1 MMKHTKHLLV
11 LCTALLLGVTNA
23 WAGKVTYEVS
33 DKNSVNTS
41 GVAPTGSSASYSQT
55 YNTANQ
61 ITSNNSATL
70 TLSGFAG
77 QKITGIVLSMKS
89 NSSKGAG
96 TFSAKAGSVTI
107 ASIASAI
114 TFNKW
119 YNNTSYGTSYR
130 DVIVT
135 LTNSDYA
142 IQTGESVVIQIAA
155 TANSL
160 YIQSYT
166 ITYESA
172 GSASTTY
179 NIVPQATTGGT
190 INVDP
195 TTAAEGTE
203 IKISATPDADC
214 KFSGWTISPSVSFTG
229 GTSATDD
236 FATFTMPGSD
246 VTVQA
251 TFELDITCTAITPTI
266 TYGSYSVVAGSTIA
280 APTIGGNTGGGAV
293 TYTSSNP
300 AVATVDANG
309 VVTGVA
315 AGTCTITATVA
326 ASGDYCSGTATS
338 STITVEAKKYTV
350 TWMNSGTQHK
360 TESVE
365 EGKVITALPAA
376 PAAPASCS
384 DKVFVGWSA
393 TNIGITPQGKPTDLF
408 TEAPATPVT
417 ADRTYYAVFAT
428 ETTTGG
434 GSGGALDITISNF
447 TEITSSYTTKFTHTY
462 TDATVE
468 AYGVYKNNA
477 GIQMN
482 SGKGTYIK
490 NTTALPGP
498 ITNITCTW
506 SATGKNSPTLYVAKG
521 GVASTSSTELGKQ
534 SNTSKTQS
542 VDVSASEGYDYF
554 YFDGTTVTGAC
565 YLTSLKIT
573 YAGGSTTTYSDYVT
587 MCDECDAPAT
597 PLSVTAGETAL
608 NLDESGNASTTLAT
622 AGGNG
627 GTVTYTVA
635 PTAGASISGSTITF
649 TATGTYTI
657 TAAQDKNGTVC
668 AQNTT
673 VQIEVL
679 ATPVV
684 TLVAADPLEIKAKC
698 GATATAEVQVDAYNC
713 GTKAVTIASDNG
725 KITVTPTSLT
735 PDADG
740 KVSGTVTLGYA
751 ASTGA
756 AAESYSATIS
766 ATCGTT
772 AGQNTI
778 SVTAT
783 KDGCTPVTIFFYDR
797 GAQYQSFTGKY
808 AGDEITAAEVPDPTG
823 VCTEP
828 VAYVFD
834 GWAEATVADGSTTY
848 TKVNFPCPVTG
859 DQTYYAVYKYAEGG
873 GTGGS
878 DNYDWET
885 AETGNW
891 TVDSQI
897 ERTSGE
903 GVDGGYAGKIS
914 TANTYVTYNNK
925 VAVTSFSFDFK
936 RTSKNANY
944 NVYIET
950 SEDKTTWTAAAT
962 YEMSSFNNGSY
973 GTTTTHTFDGKTE
986 LYVRF
991 HCYQTTAVRYV
1002 DNVSIS
1008 YGGGGSTYYTSSPA
1022 CGPYV
1027 KITGSKDLY
1036 ITSGNVGGRSTVQA
1050 HDTIYYTAGS
1060 LKPNAVGNAPKVKVP
1075 AADITIGGTPTTVVS
1090 VEFNKDS
1097 VCTKNADGTYSIT
1110 GFMVVRY
1117 KPTAFD
1123 TREDIN
1129 VQLRAEY
1136 NTGSDAVLDAF
1147 TVHARSLPQ
1156 KFVIAAK
1163 QGNKWYAMPA
1173 DMADGSNAYD
1183 GNGQLVVDNIDNPT
1197 KAAVTPCNTIYTFDG
1212 QKQGSDL
1219 RYVRFVGLDGK
1230 YLWASSSDTG
1240 IKNDAKDPEGSSKPY
1255 NWLLTSTDNVSYTFG
1270 NENTVRTL
1278 RLYTDTKF
1286 GMYASGVADLRI
1298 LPIVDADTCAYN
1310 AAPTALAL
1318 AARTSTTLTFEWNA
1332 VAGADRYQYS
1342 TDGGGTWNNCTI
1354 DNLDEPEFTLTKLSA
1369 KTEYTVA
1376 IRAAH
1381 GTATRIC
1388 SDAAQITA
1396 TTATCDNVP
1405 TISGTIAEASNCGT
1419 LTLTATGIMART
1431 EDVINCPI
1439 TKFGFQYTQDAT
1451 WKTYEQTE
1459 HDGAPAA
1466 EINDE
1471 ITVERGGTYYVRIYA
1486 TNEVG
1491 TGHSASVTISVSGLA
1506 NLKIVTAGDATT
1518 APMIGNKA
1526 SLRVGWVSESTA
1538 PVTWSVMD
1546 GTGTLHPDIAA
1557 AIDAT
1562 GQFTATTYGIYRIS
1576 VTQAATADYCEA
1588 TAVVDIEVRRPQHY
1602 GYVTNC
1608 AVLNNNNL
1616 EVISV
1621 SQDDITFG
1629 IDDADVVQIE
1639 IVKENTGSSETGSG
1653 SQAEGLFFSKYYEAT
1668 GNVKLVA
1675 VFNGTGKDIDVT
1687 NYTIKYGK
1695 TSWESSYIKLGNF
1708 TNTSNVIAAG
1718 EEVILYTTGNQKN
1731 DNDIMACVNDTFPDG
1746 PWKEVTAKN
1755 SGGSG
1760 ALSFAGDKTIALFEG
1775 TTLVDVIGVVKE
1787 DGTPATT
1794 GIKNKNDMPDP
1805 NGVIWCDAS
1814 GWYCASGQSIKDGSV
1829 IATSTNRCLLVRKN
1843 TVVSGANAVSLNK
1856 SDFATLCD
1864 EWLGE
1869 HVPDTA
1875 DDNGVKASCENF
1887 AYIGAFNY
1895 GKYFQ
1900 RYDPVTGRVDKESVD
1915 LKQNTDGTWTL
1926 STSAFEG
1933 TAWEN
1938 KNFHDL
1944 ACTTV
1949 RINGYQKKADGK
1961 DSLSTALNY
1970 KIPIIVDKNTDTK
1983 DNDLFGFAG
1992 EGRLVCPE
2000 CDVVVRDAKKLDVID
2015 GGYNNIRNMWVYSG
2029 ASLNIQNNKNYTLGR
2044 LVIESENN
2052 DVGYALIKGTLKAQD
2067 GIEHTKRIDANA
2079 WYDFSLPYGCNVS
2092 EIVRTNGKTLGTY
2105 GTDWVIK
2112 YYDGQKRAETGT
2124 PNGAAP
2130 TNWVTVPANGT
2141 LEAGKGYIVGL
2152 GGIHNANSNYK
2163 VRFVLPNRSTQPYIE
2178 SVTDNV
2184 TRQVKGYTG
2193 TKAQQLPCHKGWNY
2207 IGNPYVSRFDGTEQ
2221 RPAWDEGVLLLDG
2234 YYTDQ
2239 LTGQTYDVV
2248 AYPDIYVAV
2257 DMGSG
2262 GATNWVQTKASE
2274 ALLHPFRAFLVQAV
2288 SDGMVDFNKDAR
2300 NLPQLAP
2307 AMRSTDEPEV
2317 ASTVRL
2323 NVSSTDYGT
2332 GRTTVMLHSDYTD
2345 NYDLGYDMICMFN
2358 TAAAPQP
2365 FTLNATGDY
2374 LLYNAANRQQAE
2386 TDEIP
2391 VGIRTSAKGDYT
2403 IGIDRSA
2410 VADRYAAIYLI
2421 DRAENGLKF
2430 DLLQGD
2436 YTTALARG
2444 TNTTRFALRFER
2456 RASLPTEV
2464 GGETEQSSPIVYRD
2478 KNDIVVENLPLDA
2491 TVRVVDAIG
2500 RTLYV
2505 QPADGR
2511 ALRFVAPVRGAY
2523 IIQVMTQENNFSIKT
2538 IL

>member
-1 MMKHTKHLLV
+1 M
-11 LCTALLLGVTNA
+11 
-23 WAGKVTYEVS
+23 
-33 DKNSVNTS
+33 
-41 GVAPTGSSASYSQT
+41 
-55 YNTANQ
+55 
-61 ITSNNSATL
+61 
-70 TLSGFAG
+70 
-77 QKITGIVLSMKS
+77 
-89 NSSKGAG
+89 
-96 TFSAKAGSVTI
+96 
-107 ASIASAI
+107 
-114 TFNKW
+114 
-119 YNNTSYGTSYR
+119 
-130 DVIVT
+130 
-135 LTNSDYA
+135 
-142 IQTGESVVIQIAA
+142 
-155 TANSL
+155 
-160 YIQSYT
+160 
-166 ITYESA
+166 
-172 GSASTTY
+172 
-179 NIVPQATTGGT
+179 
-190 INVDP
+190 
-195 TTAAEGTE
+195 
-203 IKISATPDADC
+203 
-214 KFSGWTISPSVSFTG
+214 
-229 GTSATDD
+229 ATDD
-236 FATFTMPGSD
+236 IATFTMPASD

-251 TFELDITCTAITPTI
+251 TFEPNIVCTAINPTI
-266 TYGSYSVVAGSTIA
+266 AYGSYFVVAGSTIA
-280 APTIGGNTGGGAV
+280 APTIGGNPGGGTV
-293 TYTSSNP
+293 TYTSSNS
-300 AVATVDANG
+300 AVATVDAATG

-326 ASGDYCSGTATS
+326 ANGGYCSGTATS
-338 STITVEAKKYTV
+338 STITVEAKKYTITWSKPDGTNTTTV
-350 TWMNSGTQHK
+350 TQGEKIGTLPA
-360 TESVE
+360 T
-365 EGKVITALPAA
+365 PAA
-376 PAAPASCS
+376 PQGCT
-384 DKVFVGWSA
+384 DNKVFVGWST
-393 TNIGITPQGKPTDLF
+393 TNIGTGGQDNAPDFITAETVPTGD
-408 TEAPATPVT
+408 V
-417 ADRTYYAVFAT
+417 TYYAIFAT

-434 GSGGALDITISNF
+434 GSSGAAVGTILWAENFDHFETKTPSAAGTGSGTTIYGGATI
-447 TEITSSYTTKFTHTY
+447 TY
-462 TDATVE
+462 TQSSTNTKGYNDNLAKGTAPELLLAKSNGTWTIDGIKTGSATEMSLTLVSNKTSGITLSSE
-468 AYGVYKNNA
+468 TSGITVSGDFGAWTIKNN
-477 GIQMN
+477 
-482 SGKGTYIK
+482 GTSETFNLTFK
-490 NTTALPGP
+490 NTTSSNIRIDNIELS
-498 ITNITCTW
+498 ITT
-506 SATGKNSPTLYVAKG
+506 AAG
-521 GVASTSSTELGKQ
+521 
-534 SNTSKTQS
+534 
-542 VDVSASEGYDYF
+542 
-554 YFDGTTVTGAC
+554 
-565 YLTSLKIT
+565 
-573 YAGGSTTTYSDYVT
+573 GGSTTTYTGYVT
-587 MCDECDAPAT
+587 GCEACTAPTT
-597 PLSVTAGETAL
+597 PLSITAAETVL
-608 NLDESGNASTTLAT
+608 NLGADGTASTTFST
-622 AGGNG
+622 AGGNTG
-627 GTVTYTVA
+627 PITYTVT
-635 PTAGASISGSTITF
+635 PSTGSVSGNTVTF
-649 TATGTYTI
+649 TAAGVYTLKA
-657 TAAQDKNGTVC
+657 TQDKTDGYCV
-668 AQNTT
+668 QNVT
-673 VQIEVL
+673 VQIEVK

-698 GATATAEVQVDAYNC
+698 GATATAEVQVTAYNC
-713 GTKAVTIASDNG
+713 GTTAVTIASSNG
-725 KITVTPTSLT
+725 NITVTPTSFT

-740 KVSGTVTLGYA
+740 KVNGTVTVSYT
-751 ASTGA
+751 ASTGGTQ
-756 AAESYSATIS
+756 ESHTATLSAK
-766 ATCGTT
+766 CGTV
-772 AGQNTI
+772 AGQNTLT
-778 SVTAT
+778 VNAV
-783 KDGCTPVTIFFYDR
+783 KDGCTPATILFYDR
-797 GAQYQSFTGKY
+797 GAQYKSFTNKY
-808 AGDEITAAEVPDPTG
+808 AGDKITAAEVPDPTG

-834 GWAEATVADGSTTY
+834 GWATATVADGSTTY
-848 TKVNFPCPVTG
+848 TKVNFPCSITG

-885 AETGNW
+885 TETGNW
-891 TVDSQI
+891 TVDDKI
-897 ERTSGE
+897 TRTAGQ
-903 GVDGGYAGKIS
+903 GVGGGYAGKIN

-936 RTSKNANY
+936 RTSSNNNY

-950 SEDKTTWTAAAT
+950 SEDKTTWTIAAT
-962 YEMSSFNNGSY
+962 YAMSSFTNGSY
-973 GTTTTHTFDGKTE
+973 GTTTTHTFDGSKE

-991 HCYQTTAVRYV
+991 HCYNTIATRYV

-1027 KITGSKDLY
+1027 KITGSKELY

-1060 LKPNAVGNAPKVKVP
+1060 LKPNAAGNAPKVKVP
-1075 AADITIGGTPTTVVS
+1075 TADITIGGTPTTVVS
-1090 VEFNKDS
+1090 VEFGEDS
-1097 VCTKNADGTYSIT
+1097 VCTKNADGTYSIA
-1110 GFMVVRY
+1110 GSIVVRY

-1147 TVHARSLPQ
+1147 TVHARSLPK

-1163 QGNKWYAMPA
+1163 QGTKWYALPA
-1173 DMADGSNAYD
+1173 DMSPAGTYA
-1183 GNGQLVVDNIDNPT
+1183 GNGQLTVDNIDNPT
-1197 KAAVTPCNTIYTFDG
+1197 KATVTPCNTIYTFDG
-1212 QKQGSDL
+1212 QKAGSDL
-1219 RYVRFVGLDGK
+1219 RYVRFVGIDGK
-1230 YLWASSSDTG
+1230 YLWASSSDNTG
-1240 IKNDAKDPEGSSKPY
+1240 IKNDAKDPAGSNAPY

-1270 NENTVRTL
+1270 NENTARTL
-1278 RLYTDTKF
+1278 SLSSTKF
-1286 GMYASGVADLRI
+1286 GMYAGGVADLRI
-1298 LPIVDADTCAYN
+1298 LPIVEADTCAYN
-1310 AAPTALAL
+1310 AAPTGLAL

-1342 TDGGGTWNNCTI
+1342 TDGGATWNNCTI
-1354 DNLDEPEFTLTKLSA
+1354 DNLDEPEFTLAGLSA

-1381 GTATRIC
+1381 GTATHIC

-1396 TTATCDNVP
+1396 TTAACDNVP
-1405 TISGTIAEASNCGT
+1405 SISGTIVEASNCGT
-1419 LTLTATGIMART
+1419 LTLTATGIMAST
-1431 EDVINCPI
+1431 EDVDNCPI

-1491 TGHSASVTISVSGLA
+1491 TGHSASATISVSGLA

-1538 PVTWSVMD
+1538 PVTWSVID
-1546 GTGTLHPDIAA
+1546 GTGTPHPDIAA

-1562 GQFTATTYGIYRIS
+1562 GQFTATAYGIYRIS

-1588 TAVVDIEVRRPQHY
+1588 TAVVDIEVRRPHHY

-1639 IVKENTGSSETGSG
+1639 IVKENTGGSETGG
-1653 SQAEGLFFSKYYEAT
+1653 QAKGLFFSKYFEANGNAKILAIYNGTAEKISLANVAIYKGGADVKLALSPYGHKETGWIYPGEEIILYNRGTPAVNACMEQEAT
-1668 GNVKLVA
+1668 YPDWYNA
-1675 VFNGTGKDIDVT
+1675 N
-1687 NYTIKYGK
+1687 
-1695 TSWESSYIKLGNF
+1695 SH
-1708 TNTSNVIAAG
+1708 AA
-1718 EEVILYTTGNQKN
+1718 LQ
-1731 DNDIMACVNDTFPDG
+1731 F
-1746 PWKEVTAKN
+1746 
-1755 SGGSG
+1755 GGQN
-1760 ALSFAGDKTIALFEG
+1760 TIALVDNG
-1775 TTLVDVIGVVKE
+1775 TIIDIIGAFSSSAV
-1787 DGTPATT
+1787 TNISSAQF
-1794 GIKNKNDMPDP
+1794 
-1805 NGVIWCDAS
+1805 AS
-1814 GWYCASGQSIKDGSV
+1814 GTVKPSWGDDPGFTCAGGDNIKTKDVTETDYGL
-1829 IATSTNRCLLVRKN
+1829 STNRCLLIRLN
-1843 TVVSGANAVSLNK
+1843 TVKDGLDAVARNVNGLFN
-1856 SDFATLCD
+1856 TLCE
-1864 EWLGE
+1864 EWGGF
-1869 HVPDTA
+1869 HID
-1875 DDNGVKASCENF
+1875 KANSVDKGQTESCEGM
-1887 AYIGAFNY
+1887 AYVGAFDY
-1895 GKYFQ
+1895 ADYFQ
-1900 RYDPVTGRVDKESVD
+1900 RYDPVTGRVEKESVD

-1933 TAWEN
+1933 TAWES

-1949 RINGYQKKADGK
+1949 RINGYQKKVDGK

-1983 DNDLFGFAG
+1983 DIDLFGFAG

-2323 NVSSTDYGT
+2323 NVSSNDYGT

>member
-1 MMKHTKHLLV
+1 M
-11 LCTALLLGVTNA
+11 ANA
-23 WAGKVTYEVS
+23 TGYTVTYTDE
-33 DKNSVNTS
+33 
-41 GVAPTGSSASYSQT
+41 
-55 YNTANQ
+55 
-61 ITSNNSATL
+61 
-70 TLSGFAG
+70 
-77 QKITGIVLSMKS
+77 
-89 NSSKGAG
+89 
-96 TFSAKAGSVTI
+96 AGSAQTVNVT
-107 ASIASAI
+107 
-114 TFNKW
+114 
-119 YNNTSYGTSYR
+119 GTSY
-130 DVIVT
+130 T
-135 LTNSDYA
+135 LTGLTAETDYLWTVKAIGDNSTYGDSE
-142 IQTGESVVIQIAA
+142 ESTARTFTTAA
-155 TANSL
+155 L
-160 YIQSYT
+160 PKYT
-166 ITYESA
+166 ITWSNNGGTYATTTITQGDAVGTLPSTP
-172 GSASTTY
+172 SSCSTTY
-179 NIVPQATTGGT
+179 AT
-190 INVDP
+190 
-195 TTAAEGTE
+195 
-203 IKISATPDADC
+203 
-214 KFSGWTISPSVSFTG
+214 
-229 GTSATDD
+229 
-236 FATFTMPGSD
+236 
-246 VTVQA
+246 
-251 TFELDITCTAITPTI
+251 
-266 TYGSYSVVAGSTIA
+266 
-280 APTIGGNTGGGAV
+280 
-293 TYTSSNP
+293 
-300 AVATVDANG
+300 
-309 VVTGVA
+309 
-315 AGTCTITATVA
+315 
-326 ASGDYCSGTATS
+326 
-338 STITVEAKKYTV
+338 
-350 TWMNSGTQHK
+350 
-360 TESVE
+360 
-365 EGKVITALPAA
+365 
-376 PAAPASCS
+376 
-384 DKVFVGWSA
+384 FVGWYTSA
-393 TNIGITPQGKPTDLF
+393 AGSESSPSTSLTG
-408 TEAPATPVT
+408 TPVT
-417 ADRTYYAVFAT
+417 AETVPTGDVTYYAVFSDAT
-428 ETTTGG
+428 GSGSLEIATSLNNGDVVYLATSATGSGVTGANTSNNKDATVSTTQSDWMAFTVVGSTSSFQLKNSAGNYVTGGDATFKLTASGTDLTFNSSGYFTFSITKKGDYTLFHRPGTTTYTRCYKIANIGTDGYNQMFIFKSGTAASGYISSCCSDAAVVTVTPAATSLNLSESGSATTTVACTQAGG
-434 GSGGALDITISNF
+434 GSGSW
-447 TEITSSYTTKFTHTY
+447 SYSVSPST
-462 TDATVE
+462 AT
-468 AYGVYKNNA
+468 
-477 GIQMN
+477 
-482 SGKGTYIK
+482 
-490 NTTALPGP
+490 
-498 ITNITCTW
+498 
-506 SATGKNSPTLYVAKG
+506 
-521 GVASTSSTELGKQ
+521 
-534 SNTSKTQS
+534 
-542 VDVSASEGYDYF
+542 
-554 YFDGTTVTGAC
+554 FDGTTFT
-565 YLTSLKIT
+565 
-573 YAGGSTTTYSDYVT
+573 
-587 MCDECDAPAT
+587 
-597 PLSVTAGETAL
+597 
-608 NLDESGNASTTLAT
+608 AT
-622 AGGNG
+622 AAG
-627 GTVTYTVA
+627 TYTV
-635 PTAGASISGSTITF
+635 TATYTETCGKSGSATITV
-649 TATGTYTI
+649 A
-657 TAAQDKNGTVC
+657 K
-668 AQNTT
+668 
-673 VQIEVL
+673 L
-679 ATPVV
+679 PVV

-698 GATATAEVQVDAYNC
+698 GATATAEVQVTAYNC
-713 GTKAVTIASDNG
+713 GTTAVTIASSNG
-725 KITVTPTSLT
+725 NITITPTSLS

-740 KVSGTVTLGYA
+740 KVNGTVTVSYT
-751 ASTGA
+751 ASTGGTQ
-756 AAESYSATIS
+756 ESHTATLSAK
-766 ATCGTT
+766 CGTV
-772 AGQNTI
+772 AGQNTLT
-778 SVTAT
+778 VNAV
-783 KDGCTPVTIFFYDR
+783 KDGCTPATILFYDR
-797 GAQYQSFTGKY
+797 GAQYKSFTNKY
-808 AGDEITAAEVPDPTG
+808 AGDKITAAEVPDPTG

-834 GWAEATVADGSTTY
+834 GWATATVADGSTTY
-848 TKVNFPCPVTG
+848 TKVNFPCSITG

-873 GTGGS
+873 GSTSTTPTPISASQVTSGNKYYITASANGTKYILKAGEFSAKGSGTYTDTFDEETVTEGMAWTFVKSNNEWSIQSNGNKLGTSNDNNGLSSSTSNAGTWTCEATTTGS
-878 DNYDWET
+878 TTVKLTYPSSSNRILSLYNEQDWR
-885 AETGNW
+885 AYTGNNGIQAIQLY
-891 TVDSQI
+891 SA
-897 ERTSGE
+897 TS
-903 GVDGGYAGKIS
+903 
-914 TANTYVTYNNK
+914 
-925 VAVTSFSFDFK
+925 TS
-936 RTSKNANY
+936 Y
-944 NVYIET
+944 
-950 SEDKTTWTAAAT
+950 
-962 YEMSSFNNGSY
+962 
-973 GTTTTHTFDGKTE
+973 
-986 LYVRF
+986 L
-991 HCYQTTAVRYV
+991 
-1002 DNVSIS
+1002 
-1008 YGGGGSTYYTSSPA
+1008 YTSSPA

-1027 KITGSKDLY
+1027 KITGSKELY

-1060 LKPNAVGNAPKVKVP
+1060 LKPNAAGNAPKVKVP
-1075 AADITIGGTPTTVVS
+1075 TADITIGGTPTTVVS
-1090 VEFNKDS
+1090 VEFGEDS
-1097 VCTKNADGTYSIT
+1097 VCTKNADGTYSIA
-1110 GFMVVRY
+1110 GSIVVRY
-1117 KPTAFD
+1117 KPTAVD

-1147 TVHARSLPQ
+1147 TVHARSLPK

-1163 QGNKWYAMPA
+1163 QGTKWYAMPA

-1183 GNGQLVVDNIDNPT
+1183 GNGQLVVDNTDNPT
-1197 KAAVTPCNTIYTFDG
+1197 KATVTPCNTIYTFDG
-1212 QKQGSDL
+1212 QKAGSDL
-1219 RYVRFVGLDGK
+1219 RYVRFVGIDGK
-1230 YLWASSSDTG
+1230 YLWASSSDNTG
-1240 IKNDAKDPEGSSKPY
+1240 IKNDAKDPAGSNAPY

-1270 NENTVRTL
+1270 NENTARTL
-1278 RLYTDTKF
+1278 SLSSTKF
-1286 GMYASGVADLRI
+1286 GMYAGGVVDLRI
-1298 LPIVDADTCAYN
+1298 LPIVEADTCAYN
-1310 AAPTALAL
+1310 AAPTGLAL

-1342 TDGGGTWNNCTI
+1342 TDGGATWNNCTI
-1354 DNLDEPEFTLTKLSA
+1354 DNLDEPEFTLTGLSA
-1369 KTEYTVA
+1369 TTEYTVA

-1396 TTATCDNVP
+1396 TTANCDNVP
-1405 TISGTIAEASNCGT
+1405 SISGTIAEASNCGT
-1419 LTLTATGIMART
+1419 LTLTATGIMANT
-1431 EDVINCPI
+1431 ENGTTCPI

-1491 TGHSASVTISVSGLA
+1491 TGHSASATISVSGLA

-1538 PVTWSVMD
+1538 PVTWNVID
-1546 GTGTLHPDIAA
+1546 GTGTPHPDIAA

-1562 GQFTATTYGIYRIS
+1562 GQFTATAYGIYRIS

-1588 TAVVDIEVRRPQHY
+1588 TAVVDIEVRRPHHY

-1639 IVKENTGSSETGSG
+1639 IVKENTGGSETGG
-1653 SQAEGLFFSKYYEAT
+1653 GGQAENLFFSKYYESI
-1668 GNVKLVA
+1668 GFSKLLA
-1675 VFNGTGKDIDVT
+1675 IYNGTNSVIDLSDVYIHHRNDSFCLAQFGHTEAGKIYPQEELIFMAKGNADVDACAQKEPT
-1687 NYTIKYGK
+1687 FIAGKWYHNNGSHSDVVYKPDSTTMTVTGYGA
-1695 TSWESSYIKLGNF
+1695 TLAF
-1708 TNTSNVIAAG
+1708 
-1718 EEVILYTTGNQKN
+1718 
-1731 DNDIMACVNDTFPDG
+1731 
-1746 PWKEVTAKN
+1746 
-1755 SGGSG
+1755 GG
-1760 ALSFAGDKTIALFEG
+1760 KG
-1775 TTLVDVIGVVKE
+1775 TVWLERGSKMIDVIGRSDIV
-1787 DGTPATT
+1787 DGTQTSPY
-1794 GIKNKNDMPDP
+1794 GD
-1805 NGVIWCDAS
+1805 NGFVCNS
-1814 GWYCASGQSIKDGSV
+1814 GDDLYTD
-1829 IATSTNRCLLVRKN
+1829 TEETDYPLSTARCLLVRKN
-1843 TVVSGANAVSLNK
+1843 TVTSGANAVTQNIST
-1856 SDFATLCD
+1856 FATLCT
-1864 EWLGE
+1864 EWVGHGLSK
-1869 HVPDTA
+1869 HDT
-1875 DDNGVKASCENF
+1875 DNGVQASCNGM
-1887 AYIGAFNY
+1887 AYVGSFDYAD
-1895 GKYFQ
+1895 YFQ
-1900 RYDPVTGRVDKESVD
+1900 RYDPVTGRVEKESVD

-1933 TAWEN
+1933 TAWES

-1983 DNDLFGFAG
+1983 DIDLFGFAG

-2323 NVSSTDYGT
+2323 NVSSNDYGT

>member
-1 MMKHTKHLLV
+1 
-11 LCTALLLGVTNA
+11 
-23 WAGKVTYEVS
+23 
-33 DKNSVNTS
+33 
-41 GVAPTGSSASYSQT
+41 
-55 YNTANQ
+55 
-61 ITSNNSATL
+61 
-70 TLSGFAG
+70 
-77 QKITGIVLSMKS
+77 MKS
-89 NSSKGAG
+89 NGSKGAG
-96 TFSAKAGSVTI
+96 TFSATAGSTTI
-107 ASIASAI
+107 AAI
-114 TFNKW
+114 TSNTTFNKW
-119 YNNTSYGTSYR
+119 YDNTSYGTSYR
-130 DVIVT
+130 DVTVT
-135 LTNSDYA
+135 LTKSDYA
-142 IQTGESVVIQIAA
+142 IQTGETVVIQIAA
-155 TANSL
+155 TVSSL

-172 GSASTTY
+172 GSSTPCTSLTTPTGLNAPATTYSTATLTWGNVTNAIKYQVTLTPAGGTAKTDEATGTTY
-179 NIVPQATTGGT
+179 NATGLSPETTYTWTVKAIGDGT
-190 INVDP
+190 TYCDSEES
-195 TTAAEGTE
+195 T
-203 IKISATPDADC
+203 
-214 KFSGWTISPSVSFTG
+214 SG
-229 GTSATDD
+229 
-236 FATFTMPGSD
+236 TFT
-246 VTVQA
+246 
-251 TFELDITCTAITPTI
+251 TPAKPKYTI
-266 TYGSYSVVAGSTIA
+266 TWSKPDGT
-280 APTIGGNTGGGAV
+280 NT
-293 TYTSSNP
+293 T
-300 AVATVDANG
+300 
-309 VVTGVA
+309 
-315 AGTCTITATVA
+315 
-326 ASGDYCSGTATS
+326 
-338 STITVEAKKYTV
+338 TV
-350 TWMNSGTQHK
+350 TQGEKIGTLPA
-360 TESVE
+360 T
-365 EGKVITALPAA
+365 PAA
-376 PAAPASCS
+376 PQGCT
-384 DKVFVGWSA
+384 DNKVFVGWST
-393 TNIGITPQGKPTDLF
+393 TNIGTGGQDNAPDFITAETIPTGD
-408 TEAPATPVT
+408 V
-417 ADRTYYAVFAT
+417 TYYAIFAT

-434 GSGGALDITISNF
+434 GSSGALDITISNF
-447 TEITSSYTTKFTHTY
+447 TEITNSYTTTFTHTY

-468 AYGVYKNNA
+468 AYGVYKNST

-521 GVASTSSTELGKQ
+521 EVASTSSTNLGKQ
-534 SNTSKTQS
+534 ANTSKTQS
-542 VDVSASEGYDYF
+542 IDVSASEGYDYF

-573 YAGGSTTTYSDYVT
+573 YGGSTTTYTGYVT
-587 MCDECDAPAT
+587 GCEACTAPST
-597 PLSVTAGETAL
+597 PLSITAAETVL
-608 NLDESGNASTTLAT
+608 NLGADGTASTTFST
-622 AGGNG
+622 AGGNTG
-627 GTVTYTVA
+627 PITYTVT
-635 PTAGASISGSTITF
+635 PSTGSVSDNTVTF
-649 TATGTYTI
+649 TAAGVYTLKA
-657 TAAQDKNGTVC
+657 TQDKTDGYCV
-668 AQNTT
+668 QNVT
-673 VQIEVL
+673 VQIEVK

-698 GATATAEVQVDAYNC
+698 GATATAEVQVTAYNC
-713 GTKAVTIASDNG
+713 GTTDVTIASSNG
-725 KITVTPTSLT
+725 NITITPTSFT

-740 KVSGTVTLGYA
+740 KVNGTVTVSYT
-751 ASTGA
+751 ASTGGTQ
-756 AAESYSATIS
+756 ESHTATLSAK
-766 ATCGTT
+766 CGTV
-772 AGQNTI
+772 AGQNTLT
-778 SVTAT
+778 VNAV
-783 KDGCTPVTIFFYDR
+783 KDGCTPATILFYDR
-797 GAQYQSFTGKY
+797 GAQYKSFTNKY
-808 AGDEITAAEVPDPTG
+808 AGDKITAAEVPDPTG

-834 GWAEATVADGSTTY
+834 GWATATVADGSTTY
-848 TKVNFPCPVTG
+848 TKVNFPCSITG

-873 GTGGS
+873 GSTSTTPTPISASQVTSGNKYYITASANGTKYILKAGKFSAKGSGTYTDTFDEETVTEGMAWTFVKSNNEWSIQSNGNKLGTSNDNNGLSSSTSNTGTWTCEATTTGS
-878 DNYDWET
+878 TTVKLTYPSNNNRILSLYNGQDWRT
-885 AETGNW
+885 YTGNNGIQAIQLY
-891 TVDSQI
+891 SA
-897 ERTSGE
+897 TS
-903 GVDGGYAGKIS
+903 
-914 TANTYVTYNNK
+914 
-925 VAVTSFSFDFK
+925 TS
-936 RTSKNANY
+936 Y
-944 NVYIET
+944 
-950 SEDKTTWTAAAT
+950 
-962 YEMSSFNNGSY
+962 
-973 GTTTTHTFDGKTE
+973 
-986 LYVRF
+986 L
-991 HCYQTTAVRYV
+991 
-1002 DNVSIS
+1002 
-1008 YGGGGSTYYTSSPA
+1008 YTSSPA

-1027 KITGSKDLY
+1027 KITGSKELY

-1060 LKPNAVGNAPKVKVP
+1060 LKPNAAGNAPKVKVP
-1075 AADITIGGTPTTVVS
+1075 TADITIGGTPTTVVS
-1090 VEFNKDS
+1090 VEFGEDS
-1097 VCTKNADGTYSIT
+1097 VCTKNADGTYSIA
-1110 GFMVVRY
+1110 GSIVVRY
-1117 KPTAFD
+1117 KPTAVD

-1147 TVHARSLPQ
+1147 TVHARSLPK

-1163 QGNKWYAMPA
+1163 QGDKWYAMPA

-1183 GNGQLVVDNIDNPT
+1183 GNGQLVVDNTDNPT
-1197 KAAVTPCNTIYTFDG
+1197 KATITPCNTIYTFDG
-1212 QKQGSDL
+1212 QKAGSDL
-1219 RYVRFVGLDGK
+1219 RYVRFVGIDGK
-1230 YLWASSSDTG
+1230 YLWASSSDNTG
-1240 IKNDAKDPEGSSKPY
+1240 IKNDAKDPAGSNAPY

-1270 NENTVRTL
+1270 NENTARTL
-1278 RLYTDTKF
+1278 SLSSTKF
-1286 GMYASGVADLRI
+1286 GMYAGGVADLRI
-1298 LPIVDADTCAYN
+1298 LPIVEADTCAYN
-1310 AAPTALAL
+1310 AAPTGLAL

-1342 TDGGGTWNNCTI
+1342 TDGGATWNNCTI
-1354 DNLDEPEFTLTKLSA
+1354 DNLDEPEFTLAGLSA

-1381 GTATRIC
+1381 GTATHIC

-1396 TTATCDNVP
+1396 TTAACDNVP
-1405 TISGTIAEASNCGT
+1405 SISGTIVEASNCGT
-1419 LTLTATGIMART
+1419 LTLTATGIMAST
-1431 EDVINCPI
+1431 EDVDNCPI

-1491 TGHSASVTISVSGLA
+1491 TGHSASATISVSGLA

-1538 PVTWSVMD
+1538 PVTWSVID
-1546 GTGTLHPDIAA
+1546 GTGTSHTDIAA

-1562 GQFTATTYGIYRIS
+1562 GQFTATAYGIYRIS

-1588 TAVVDIEVRRPQHY
+1588 TAVVDIEVRRPHHY

-1639 IVKENTGSSETGSG
+1639 IVKENTGGSETGG
-1653 SQAEGLFFSKYYEAT
+1653 QAKGLFFSKYFEANGNAKILAIYNGTAEKISLANVAIYKGGADVKLALSPYGHKETGWIYPGEEIILYNSGTPAVNACMEQEAT
-1668 GNVKLVA
+1668 YPDWYNANSHAALQ
-1675 VFNGTGKDIDVT
+1675 FSGK
-1687 NYTIKYGK
+1687 N
-1695 TSWESSYIKLGNF
+1695 
-1708 TNTSNVIAAG
+1708 
-1718 EEVILYTTGNQKN
+1718 
-1731 DNDIMACVNDTFPDG
+1731 
-1746 PWKEVTAKN
+1746 
-1755 SGGSG
+1755 
-1760 ALSFAGDKTIALFEG
+1760 TIALVDNG
-1775 TTLVDVIGVVKE
+1775 TIIDIIGAFSSSAV
-1787 DGTPATT
+1787 TNISSAQF
-1794 GIKNKNDMPDP
+1794 
-1805 NGVIWCDAS
+1805 AS
-1814 GWYCASGQSIKDGSV
+1814 GTVNPSWGDEPGFTCAGGDNIKTKDVTETDYGL
-1829 IATSTNRCLLVRKN
+1829 STNRCLLIRLN
-1843 TVVSGANAVSLNK
+1843 TVKDGLDAVARNVNGLFN
-1856 SDFATLCD
+1856 TLCE
-1864 EWLGE
+1864 EWGGF
-1869 HVPDTA
+1869 HID
-1875 DDNGVKASCENF
+1875 KANSVDKGQTESCEGM
-1887 AYIGAFNY
+1887 AYVGAFDY
-1895 GKYFQ
+1895 ADYFQ
-1900 RYDPVTGRVDKESVD
+1900 RYDPVTGRVEKESVD

-1933 TAWEN
+1933 TAWES

-1983 DNDLFGFAG
+1983 DIDLFGFAG

-2323 NVSSTDYGT
+2323 NVSSNDYGT

>member
-1 MMKHTKHLLV
+1 MSNVSSLIKLNHNGNYCLQANSTASATNFGSYAGTQTNVWLLPAGPSCTAPTFTIADKTITLEEASNFFDMSTLTTNKGGSTGAITYTCSDAAV
-11 LCTALLLGVTNA
+11 EIADNLCTIKTPG
-23 WAGKVTYEVS
+23 TY
-33 DKNSVNTS
+33 
-41 GVAPTGSSASYSQT
+41 
-55 YNTANQ
+55 
-61 ITSNNSATL
+61 
-70 TLSGFAG
+70 
-77 QKITGIVLSMKS
+77 
-89 NSSKGAG
+89 
-96 TFSAKAGSVTI
+96 
-107 ASIASAI
+107 
-114 TFNKW
+114 
-119 YNNTSYGTSYR
+119 
-130 DVIVT
+130 
-135 LTNSDYA
+135 
-142 IQTGESVVIQIAA
+142 
-155 TANSL
+155 
-160 YIQSYT
+160 
-166 ITYESA
+166 
-172 GSASTTY
+172 
-179 NIVPQATTGGT
+179 
-190 INVDP
+190 
-195 TTAAEGTE
+195 
-203 IKISATPDADC
+203 
-214 KFSGWTISPSVSFTG
+214 
-229 GTSATDD
+229 
-236 FATFTMPGSD
+236 
-246 VTVQA
+246 
-251 TFELDITCTAITPTI
+251 
-266 TYGSYSVVAGSTIA
+266 
-280 APTIGGNTGGGAV
+280 
-293 TYTSSNP
+293 
-300 AVATVDANG
+300 
-309 VVTGVA
+309 
-315 AGTCTITATVA
+315 TITATMA
-326 ASGDYCSGTATS
+326 ADDTYCKAQATF
-338 STITVEAKKYTV
+338 TITVQAAPCTPLTTPTGLNASATTYSTATLTWGNVTNAIKYQVTLTPAGGTAKTYETTGTTYNATGLTPETTYTWTVKALGDGTTYCDSEESTSADLTTAPLPKYTITWIAGGSVLKTTQV
-350 TWMNSGTQHK
+350 TQGEKIGT
-360 TESVE
+360 
-365 EGKVITALPAA
+365 LPTN
-376 PAAPASCS
+376 PEQPVGCT

-393 TNIGITPQGKPTDLF
+393 ANIGTGGQDNAPDLITAETVPTGD
-408 TEAPATPVT
+408 V
-417 ADRTYYAVFAT
+417 TYYAIFAT
-428 ETTTGG
+428 KTTTGG
-434 GSGGALDITISNF
+434 GSSGAAVGTILWAENFAHFGTKTPSAAGTGSGTTIYGGAAITYTQSSTSTKGYNEKLAGGTAPELLLAKSNGTWTIDGIKTGSATEMSLTFVSNKTSGITLSSTTSGITISGEFGAWTIKNDG
-447 TEITSSYTTKFTHTY
+447 TSETFNLTF
-462 TDATVE
+462 
-468 AYGVYKNNA
+468 
-477 GIQMN
+477 
-482 SGKGTYIK
+482 K
-490 NTTALPGP
+490 NTTSGNIRIDNIELS
-498 ITNITCTW
+498 IT
-506 SATGKNSPTLYVAKG
+506 AAAG
-521 GVASTSSTELGKQ
+521 
-534 SNTSKTQS
+534 
-542 VDVSASEGYDYF
+542 
-554 YFDGTTVTGAC
+554 
-565 YLTSLKIT
+565 
-573 YAGGSTTTYSDYVT
+573 GGSTTTYTGYVT
-587 MCDECDAPAT
+587 GCEACTAPST
-597 PLSVTAGETAL
+597 PLSITAAETVL
-608 NLDESGNASTTLAT
+608 NLGADGTASTTFST
-622 AGGNG
+622 AGGNPG
-627 GTVTYTVA
+627 PITYTVT
-635 PTAGASISGSTITF
+635 PSTGSISGNTVTF
-649 TATGTYTI
+649 TAAGVYTLKA
-657 TAAQDKNGTVC
+657 TQDKTDGYCV
-668 AQNTT
+668 QNVT
-673 VQIEVL
+673 VQIEVK

-684 TLVAADPLEIKAKC
+684 TIVAADPLEIKAKC
-698 GATATAEVQVDAYNC
+698 GATATAEVQVTAYNC
-713 GTKAVTIASDNG
+713 GTTAVTIASSNG
-725 KITVTPTSLT
+725 NITITPTSLS

-740 KVSGTVTLGYA
+740 KVNGTVTVSYT
-751 ASTGA
+751 ASTGGTH
-756 AAESYSATIS
+756 ESHTATLSAK
-766 ATCGTT
+766 CGTV
-772 AGQNTI
+772 AGQNTLT
-778 SVTAT
+778 VNAV
-783 KDGCTPVTIFFYDR
+783 KDGCTPATILFYDR
-797 GAQYQSFTGKY
+797 GAQYKSFTNKY
-808 AGDEITAAEVPDPTG
+808 AGDKITAAEVPDPTG

-834 GWAEATVADGSTTY
+834 GWATATVADGSTTY
-848 TKVNFPCPVTG
+848 TKVNFPCSITG

-885 AETGNW
+885 TETGNW
-891 TVDSQI
+891 TVDDKI
-897 ERTSGE
+897 TRTAGQ
-903 GVDGGYAGKIS
+903 GVGGGYAGKIS
-914 TANTYVTYNNK
+914 TAHTYVTYNNK

-936 RTSKNANY
+936 RTSTNTNY

-950 SEDKTTWTAAAT
+950 SEDKTTWTTAAT
-962 YEMSSFNNGSY
+962 YAMSSFKNGSY
-973 GTTTTHTFDGKTE
+973 GTTTTHTFDGSKE

-991 HCYQTTAVRYV
+991 HCNNTTATRYV

-1008 YGGGGSTYYTSSPA
+1008 YGGGGTTYYTSSPA

-1027 KITGSKDLY
+1027 KITGSKELY

-1060 LKPNAVGNAPKVKVP
+1060 LKPNAAGNAPKVKVP
-1075 AADITIGGTPTTVVS
+1075 TADITIGGTPTTVVS
-1090 VEFNKDS
+1090 VEFGEDS
-1097 VCTKNADGTYSIT
+1097 VCTKNADGTYSIA
-1110 GFMVVRY
+1110 GSIVVRY
-1117 KPTAFD
+1117 KPIAFD

-1147 TVHARSLPQ
+1147 TVHARSLPK

-1163 QGNKWYAMPA
+1163 QGDKWYAMPA

-1183 GNGQLVVDNIDNPT
+1183 GNGQLVVDNTDNPT
-1197 KAAVTPCNTIYTFDG
+1197 KATVTPCNTIYTFDG
-1212 QKQGSDL
+1212 QKAGSDL
-1219 RYVRFVGLDGK
+1219 RYVRFVGIDGK

-1240 IKNDAKDPEGSSKPY
+1240 IKNDAKDPAGSNAPY

-1270 NENTVRTL
+1270 NENTARTL
-1278 RLYTDTKF
+1278 SLSSTKF
-1286 GMYASGVADLRI
+1286 GMYAGGVADLRI
-1298 LPIVDADTCAYN
+1298 LPIVEADTCAYN
-1310 AAPTALAL
+1310 AAPTGLAL

-1342 TDGGGTWNNCTI
+1342 TDGGATWNNCTI
-1354 DNLDEPEFTLTKLSA
+1354 DNLDEPEFTLAGLSA
-1369 KTEYTVA
+1369 TTEYTVA

-1419 LTLTATGIMART
+1419 LTLTATGIMAST
-1431 EDVINCPI
+1431 ENGTTCPI

-1491 TGHSASVTISVSGLA
+1491 TGHSASATISVSGLA

-1538 PVTWSVMD
+1538 PVTWSVID
-1546 GTGTLHPDIAA
+1546 GTGTSHPDIAA
-1557 AIDAT
+1557 AINAT
-1562 GQFTATTYGIYRIS
+1562 GQFTATAYGIYRIS

-1588 TAVVDIEVRRPQHY
+1588 TAVVDIEVRRPHHY

-1639 IVKENTGSSETGSG
+1639 IVKENTGGSETGG
-1653 SQAEGLFFSKYYEAT
+1653 GGQAEDLFFSKYYESIGT
-1668 GNVKLVA
+1668 SKLLA
-1675 VFNGTGKDIDVT
+1675 IYNGTNSVIDLSDVYIHHRNAYSFCLAQFGHTEAGKIYPQEELIFMAKGDARVDACAQEVPTFIAGKWYHNNGSKSDVVYKPDSTTMTVTGYGATLDFGGKGTVWLERGSKMIDIIGCSDKI
-1687 NYTIKYGK
+1687 N
-1695 TSWESSYIKLGNF
+1695 GN
-1708 TNTSNVIAAG
+1708 G
-1718 EEVILYTTGNQKN
+1718 EEGSPYGDPGYVCNNGDDLYTDAEEN
-1731 DNDIMACVNDTFPDG
+1731 DYTLC
-1746 PWKEVTAKN
+1746 TA
-1755 SGGSG
+1755 
-1760 ALSFAGDKTIALFEG
+1760 
-1775 TTLVDVIGVVKE
+1775 
-1787 DGTPATT
+1787 
-1794 GIKNKNDMPDP
+1794 
-1805 NGVIWCDAS
+1805 
-1814 GWYCASGQSIKDGSV
+1814 
-1829 IATSTNRCLLVRKN
+1829 RCLLVRKN
-1843 TVVSGANAVSLNK
+1843 TVTSGANAVAQNTST
-1856 SDFATLCD
+1856 FTTLCT
-1864 EWLGE
+1864 EWMGHGLSK
-1869 HVPDTA
+1869 HDA
-1875 DDNGVKASCENF
+1875 DNGVQASCNGM
-1887 AYIGAFNY
+1887 AYVGSFDYAD
-1895 GKYFQ
+1895 YFQ
-1900 RYDPVTGRVDKESVD
+1900 RYDPVTGRVEKESVD

-1933 TAWEN
+1933 TAWKS

-1983 DNDLFGFAG
+1983 DIDLFGFAG

>member
-1 MMKHTKHLLV
+1 MSFEVKGVYRQASANTYFQMNKKTGYFKNTTAFPGKIVKIETTWSTAKSPTKCYFATSAEASSADKTV
-11 LCTALLLGVTNA
+11 SVTAGTS
-23 WAGKVTYEVS
+23 VTYTPPTDADYYYFNLDVS
-33 DKNSVNTS
+33 
-41 GVAPTGSSASYSQT
+41 TGSGSAQ
-55 YNTANQ
+55 
-61 ITSNNSATL
+61 L
-70 TLSGFAG
+70 T
-77 QKITGIVLSMKS
+77 KCIV
-89 NSSKGAG
+89 
-96 TFSAKAGSVTI
+96 
-107 ASIASAI
+107 
-114 TFNKW
+114 
-119 YNNTSYGTSYR
+119 Y
-130 DVIVT
+130 
-135 LTNSDYA
+135 
-142 IQTGESVVIQIAA
+142 
-155 TANSL
+155 
-160 YIQSYT
+160 
-166 ITYESA
+166 YESA
-172 GSASTTY
+172 GSSTPCTQLAAPIGLSASATTY
-179 NIVPQATTGGT
+179 NTATLTWSAVTNATKYQVTLTPAGGTAKTYETTGTTYNATGLTPETTYTWTVKALGDGT
-190 INVDP
+190 TYCDSEESTSADL
-195 TTAAEGTE
+195 TTAPLP
-203 IKISATPDADC
+203 KY
-214 KFSGWTISPSVSFTG
+214 
-229 GTSATDD
+229 
-236 FATFTMPGSD
+236 
-246 VTVQA
+246 
-251 TFELDITCTAITPTI
+251 TI
-266 TYGSYSVVAGSTIA
+266 TWIAGGSVLKTTQVTQGEKIGTL
-280 APTIGGNTGGGAV
+280 PT
-293 TYTSSNP
+293 NP
-300 AVATVDANG
+300 EQPVG
-309 VVTGVA
+309 
-315 AGTCTITATVA
+315 CT
-326 ASGDYCSGTATS
+326 
-338 STITVEAKKYTV
+338 
-350 TWMNSGTQHK
+350 
-360 TESVE
+360 
-365 EGKVITALPAA
+365 
-376 PAAPASCS
+376 

-393 TNIGITPQGKPTDLF
+393 ANIGTGGQDNAPDFITAETVPTGD
-408 TEAPATPVT
+408 VI
-417 ADRTYYAVFAT
+417 YYAIFAT

-434 GSGGALDITISNF
+434 GSSGAAVGTILWAENFDHFGTKTPSAAGTGSGTTIYGGAAITYTQSSTSTKGYNEKLAGGTAPELLLAKSNGTWTIDGIKTGSATEMSLTFVSNKTSGITLSSTTSGITISGEFGAWTIKNDG
-447 TEITSSYTTKFTHTY
+447 TSETFNLTF
-462 TDATVE
+462 
-468 AYGVYKNNA
+468 
-477 GIQMN
+477 
-482 SGKGTYIK
+482 K
-490 NTTALPGP
+490 NTTSGNIRIDNIELS
-498 ITNITCTW
+498 IT
-506 SATGKNSPTLYVAKG
+506 AAAG
-521 GVASTSSTELGKQ
+521 
-534 SNTSKTQS
+534 
-542 VDVSASEGYDYF
+542 
-554 YFDGTTVTGAC
+554 
-565 YLTSLKIT
+565 
-573 YAGGSTTTYSDYVT
+573 GGSTTTYTGYVT
-587 MCDECDAPAT
+587 GCEACTAPTT
-597 PLSVTAGETAL
+597 PLSITAAETVL
-608 NLDESGNASTTLAT
+608 NLGADGTASTTFST
-622 AGGNG
+622 AGGNTG
-627 GTVTYTVA
+627 PITYTVT
-635 PTAGASISGSTITF
+635 PSTGSVSDNTVTF
-649 TATGTYTI
+649 TAAGVYTLKA
-657 TAAQDKNGTVC
+657 TQDKTDGYCV
-668 AQNTT
+668 QNVT
-673 VQIEVL
+673 VQIEVK

-684 TLVAADPLEIKAKC
+684 TIVAADPLEIKAKC
-698 GATATAEVQVDAYNC
+698 GATATAEVQVTAYNC
-713 GTKAVTIASDNG
+713 GTTAVTIASSNG
-725 KITVTPTSLT
+725 NITITPTSLS

-740 KVSGTVTLGYA
+740 KVNGTVTVSYT
-751 ASTGA
+751 ASTGGTH
-756 AAESYSATIS
+756 ESHTATLSAK
-766 ATCGTT
+766 CGTV
-772 AGQNTI
+772 AGQNTLT
-778 SVTAT
+778 VNAV
-783 KDGCTPVTIFFYDR
+783 KDGCTPATILFYDR
-797 GAQYQSFTGKY
+797 GAQYKSFTNKY
-808 AGDEITAAEVPDPTG
+808 AGDKITAAEVPDPTG

-834 GWAEATVADGSTTY
+834 GWATATVADGSTTY
-848 TKVNFPCPVTG
+848 TKVNFPCSITG

-885 AETGNW
+885 TETGNW
-891 TVDSQI
+891 TVDDKI
-897 ERTSGE
+897 TRTAGQ
-903 GVDGGYAGKIS
+903 GVGGGYAGKIS
-914 TANTYVTYNNK
+914 TAHTYVTYNNK

-936 RTSKNANY
+936 RTSTNTNY

-950 SEDKTTWTAAAT
+950 SEDKTTWTTAAT
-962 YEMSSFNNGSY
+962 YAMSSFKNGSY
-973 GTTTTHTFDGKTE
+973 GTTTTHTFDGSKE

-991 HCYQTTAVRYV
+991 HCNNTTATRYV

-1022 CGPYV
+1022 CGPYLQIKGAKKLYV
-1027 KITGSKDLY
+1027 TG
-1036 ITSGNVGGRSTVQA
+1036 GNAGGTARKTVVAQ
-1050 HDTIYYTAGS
+1050 DSIPFVAGT
-1060 LKPNAVGNAPKVKVP
+1060 LQPNVDGTAPKVYVNS
-1075 AADITIGGTPTTVVS
+1075 AANQIHNVGDYSTLNKNFTAAVTQTVTTA
-1090 VEFNKDS
+1090 
-1097 VCTKNADGTYSIT
+1097 ADGTYTIEGYIKVT
-1110 GFMVVRY
+1110 Y
-1117 KPTAFD
+1117 KPSANGVT
-1123 TREDIN
+1123 EDVCI
-1129 VQLRAEY
+1129 VPRVTY
-1136 NTGSDAVLDAF
+1136 NTTATLDSF
-1147 TVHARSLPQ
+1147 TVHARALPDR
-1156 KFVIAAK
+1156 FVIAAK
-1163 QGNKWYAMPA
+1163 SGGKWYALPA
-1173 DMADGSNAYD
+1173 DMYPAGTYA
-1183 GNGQLVVDNIDNPT
+1183 GNGQLTVDNPDNPT
-1197 KAAVTPCNTIYTFDG
+1197 VASFAPDNSIYTFEG
-1212 QKQGSDL
+1212 NAQGGDL
-1219 RYVRFVGLDGK
+1219 RYVRFAGIGGK
-1230 YLWASSSDTG
+1230 CLWASTSDTK
-1240 IKNDAKDPEGSSKPY
+1240 IKNDAVSPAATNDNY
-1255 NWLLTSTDNVSYTFG
+1255 NWLLATTDHVSYTFG
-1270 NENTVRTL
+1270 NKVSASNLRCGSGNT
-1278 RLYTDTKF
+1278 F
-1286 GMYASGVADLRI
+1286 GMYVSGMGDLRI
-1298 LPIVDADTCAYN
+1298 LPIVEQCAYSPKPEYLR
-1310 AAPTALAL
+1310 AVE
-1318 AARTSTTLTFEWNA
+1318 RKSTQATFAWNA
-1332 VAGADRYQYS
+1332 VEGAEAYQYS
-1342 TDGGGTWNNCTI
+1342 LDGGGWADIAAI
-1354 DNLDEPEFTLTKLSA
+1354 DLAEPEFTVTGLGVASSHTFAVRA
-1369 KTEYTVA
+1369 K
-1376 IRAAH
+1376 H
-1381 GTATRIC
+1381 GTLPVCA
-1388 SDAAQITA
+1388 DTA
-1396 TTATCDNVP
+1396 MIAFTTANCDNVP

-1419 LTLTATGIMART
+1419 LTLTATGIMAST
-1431 EDVINCPI
+1431 ENGTTCPI

-1491 TGHSASVTISVSGLA
+1491 TGHSASATISVSGLA

-1538 PVTWSVMD
+1538 PVTWSVID
-1546 GTGTLHPDIAA
+1546 GTGTSHPDIAA
-1557 AIDAT
+1557 AINAT
-1562 GQFTATTYGIYRIS
+1562 GQFTATAYGIYRIS

-1588 TAVVDIEVRRPQHY
+1588 TAVVDIEVRRPHHY

-1639 IVKENTGSSETGSG
+1639 IVKENTGGSETGG
-1653 SQAEGLFFSKYYEAT
+1653 GGQAEDLFFSKYYESIGT
-1668 GNVKLVA
+1668 SKLLA
-1675 VFNGTGKDIDVT
+1675 IYNGTNSVIDLSDVYIHHRNAYSFCLAQFGHTEAGKIYPQEELIFMAKGDARVDACAQEVPTFIAGKWYHNNGSKSDVVYKPDSTTMTVTGYGATLDFGGKGTVWLERGSKMIDIIGCSDKI
-1687 NYTIKYGK
+1687 N
-1695 TSWESSYIKLGNF
+1695 GN
-1708 TNTSNVIAAG
+1708 G
-1718 EEVILYTTGNQKN
+1718 EEGSPYGDPGYVCNNGDDLYTDAEEN
-1731 DNDIMACVNDTFPDG
+1731 DYTLC
-1746 PWKEVTAKN
+1746 TA
-1755 SGGSG
+1755 
-1760 ALSFAGDKTIALFEG
+1760 
-1775 TTLVDVIGVVKE
+1775 
-1787 DGTPATT
+1787 
-1794 GIKNKNDMPDP
+1794 
-1805 NGVIWCDAS
+1805 
-1814 GWYCASGQSIKDGSV
+1814 
-1829 IATSTNRCLLVRKN
+1829 RCLLVRKN
-1843 TVVSGANAVSLNK
+1843 TVTSGANAVAQNTST
-1856 SDFATLCD
+1856 FTTLCT
-1864 EWLGE
+1864 EWMGHGLSK
-1869 HVPDTA
+1869 HDA
-1875 DDNGVKASCENF
+1875 DNGVQASCNGM
-1887 AYIGAFNY
+1887 AYVGSFDYAD
-1895 GKYFQ
+1895 YFQ
-1900 RYDPVTGRVDKESVD
+1900 RYDPVTGRVEKESVD

-1933 TAWEN
+1933 TAWKS

-1983 DNDLFGFAG
+1983 DIDLFGFAG

>member
-1 MMKHTKHLLV
+1 M
-11 LCTALLLGVTNA
+11 
-23 WAGKVTYEVS
+23 
-33 DKNSVNTS
+33 
-41 GVAPTGSSASYSQT
+41 
-55 YNTANQ
+55 
-61 ITSNNSATL
+61 
-70 TLSGFAG
+70 
-77 QKITGIVLSMKS
+77 
-89 NSSKGAG
+89 
-96 TFSAKAGSVTI
+96 
-107 ASIASAI
+107 
-114 TFNKW
+114 
-119 YNNTSYGTSYR
+119 
-130 DVIVT
+130 
-135 LTNSDYA
+135 
-142 IQTGESVVIQIAA
+142 
-155 TANSL
+155 
-160 YIQSYT
+160 
-166 ITYESA
+166 
-172 GSASTTY
+172 
-179 NIVPQATTGGT
+179 
-190 INVDP
+190 
-195 TTAAEGTE
+195 
-203 IKISATPDADC
+203 
-214 KFSGWTISPSVSFTG
+214 
-229 GTSATDD
+229 ATDD
-236 FATFTMPGSD
+236 IATFTMPASD

-251 TFELDITCTAITPTI
+251 TFEPNIVCTAINPTI
-266 TYGSYSVVAGSTIA
+266 AYGSYFVVAGSTIA
-280 APTIGGNTGGGAV
+280 APTIGGNPGGGTV
-293 TYTSSNP
+293 TYTSSNS
-300 AVATVDANG
+300 AVATVDAATG

-326 ASGDYCSGTATS
+326 ANGGYCSGTATS
-338 STITVEAKKYTV
+338 STITVEAKKYTITWSKPDGTTTTQV
-350 TWMNSGTQHK
+350 TQGEKIGTLLADP
-360 TESVE
+360 E
-365 EGKVITALPAA
+365 A
-376 PAAPASCS
+376 PQGCT
-384 DKVFVGWSA
+384 DNKVFVGWST
-393 TNIGITPQGKPTDLF
+393 TNIGTGGQDNAPDFITAETIPTGD
-408 TEAPATPVT
+408 V
-417 ADRTYYAVFAT
+417 TYYAIFAT

-434 GSGGALDITISNF
+434 GSSGALDITISNF
-447 TEITSSYTTKFTHTY
+447 TEITNSYTTTFTHTY

-468 AYGVYKNNA
+468 AYGVYKNST

-521 GVASTSSTELGKQ
+521 EVASTSSTNLGKQ
-534 SNTSKTQS
+534 ANTSKTQS
-542 VDVSASEGYDYF
+542 IDVSASEGYDYF

-573 YAGGSTTTYSDYVT
+573 YGGSTTTYTGYVT
-587 MCDECDAPAT
+587 GCEACTAPST
-597 PLSVTAGETAL
+597 PLSITAAETVL
-608 NLDESGNASTTLAT
+608 NLGADGTASTTFST
-622 AGGNG
+622 AGGNTG
-627 GTVTYTVA
+627 PITYTVT
-635 PTAGASISGSTITF
+635 PSTGSVSDNTVTF
-649 TATGTYTI
+649 TAAGVYTLKA
-657 TAAQDKNGTVC
+657 TQDKTDGYCV
-668 AQNTT
+668 QNVT
-673 VQIEVL
+673 VQIEVK

-698 GATATAEVQVDAYNC
+698 GATATAEVQVTAYNC
-713 GTKAVTIASDNG
+713 GTTAVTIASSNG
-725 KITVTPTSLT
+725 NITITPTSLS

-740 KVSGTVTLGYA
+740 KVNGTVTVSYT
-751 ASTGA
+751 ASTGGTQ
-756 AAESYSATIS
+756 ESHTATLSAK
-766 ATCGTT
+766 CGTV
-772 AGQNTI
+772 AGQNTLT
-778 SVTAT
+778 VNAV
-783 KDGCTPVTIFFYDR
+783 KDGCTPATILFYDR
-797 GAQYQSFTGKY
+797 GAQYKSFTNKY

-834 GWAEATVADGSTTY
+834 GWATATVADGSTTY
-848 TKVNFPCPVTG
+848 TKVNFPCPITG
-859 DQTYYAVYKYAEGG
+859 DQTYYAVYKYVEAGTDKTVTFDASDISNLTELSSLSWKENTSNVTLTLSAGQRYTG
-873 GTGGS
+873 GTPNTFTVTEGNTNYFEIAGNSDIKKVEVEISGS
-878 DNYDWET
+878 YYTINTSKKDDGVTVTT
-885 AETGNW
+885 ADGNLIQTL
-891 TVDSQI
+891 TVTTPKKS
-897 ERTSGE
+897 
-903 GVDGGYAGKIS
+903 VKGYALSDKQIRMKKI
-914 TANTYVTYNNK
+914 TVT
-925 VAVTSFSFDFK
+925 
-936 RTSKNANY
+936 
-944 NVYIET
+944 
-950 SEDKTTWTAAAT
+950 
-962 YEMSSFNNGSY
+962 
-973 GTTTTHTFDGKTE
+973 
-986 LYVRF
+986 
-991 HCYQTTAVRYV
+991 C
-1002 DNVSIS
+1002 DNVL
-1008 YGGGGSTYYTSSPA
+1008 YTSSPA

-1027 KITGSKDLY
+1027 KITGSKELY

-1060 LKPNAVGNAPKVKVP
+1060 LKPNAAGNAPKVKVP
-1075 AADITIGGTPTTVVS
+1075 TADITIGGTPTTVVS
-1090 VEFNKDS
+1090 VEFGEDS
-1097 VCTKNADGTYSIT
+1097 VCTKNADGTYSIA
-1110 GFMVVRY
+1110 GSIVVRY
-1117 KPTAFD
+1117 KPTAVD

-1147 TVHARSLPQ
+1147 TVHARSLPK

-1163 QGNKWYAMPA
+1163 QGDKWYAMPA

-1183 GNGQLVVDNIDNPT
+1183 GNGQLVVDNTDNPT
-1197 KAAVTPCNTIYTFDG
+1197 KATITPCNTIYTFDG
-1212 QKQGSDL
+1212 QKAGSDL
-1219 RYVRFVGLDGK
+1219 RYVRFVGIDGK
-1230 YLWASSSDTG
+1230 YLWASSSDNTG
-1240 IKNDAKDPEGSSKPY
+1240 IKNDAKDPAGSNAPY

-1270 NENTVRTL
+1270 NENTARTL
-1278 RLYTDTKF
+1278 SLSSTKF
-1286 GMYASGVADLRI
+1286 GMYAGGVADLRI
-1298 LPIVDADTCAYN
+1298 LPIVEADTCAYN
-1310 AAPTALAL
+1310 AAPTGLAL

-1342 TDGGGTWNNCTI
+1342 TDGGATWNNCTI
-1354 DNLDEPEFTLTKLSA
+1354 DNLDEPEFTLAGLSA

-1405 TISGTIAEASNCGT
+1405 SISGTIVEASNCGT
-1419 LTLTATGIMART
+1419 LTLTATDIMANT
-1431 EDVINCPI
+1431 ESGTCPI

-1491 TGHSASVTISVSGLA
+1491 TGHSASATISVSGLA

-1538 PVTWSVMD
+1538 PVTWSVID
-1546 GTGTLHPDIAA
+1546 GTGTPHPDIAA

-1562 GQFTATTYGIYRIS
+1562 GQFTATAYGIYRIS

-1588 TAVVDIEVRRPQHY
+1588 TAVVDIEVRRPHHY

-1639 IVKENTGSSETGSG
+1639 IVKENTGGSETGG
-1653 SQAEGLFFSKYYEAT
+1653 QAKGLFFSKYFEANGNAKILAIYNGTAEKISLANVAIYKGGADVKLALSPYGHKETGWIYPGEEIILYNSGTPAVNACMEQEAT
-1668 GNVKLVA
+1668 YPDWYNANSHAALQ
-1675 VFNGTGKDIDVT
+1675 FSGK
-1687 NYTIKYGK
+1687 N
-1695 TSWESSYIKLGNF
+1695 
-1708 TNTSNVIAAG
+1708 
-1718 EEVILYTTGNQKN
+1718 
-1731 DNDIMACVNDTFPDG
+1731 
-1746 PWKEVTAKN
+1746 
-1755 SGGSG
+1755 
-1760 ALSFAGDKTIALFEG
+1760 TIALVDNG
-1775 TTLVDVIGVVKE
+1775 TIIDIIGAFSSSAV
-1787 DGTPATT
+1787 TNISSAQF
-1794 GIKNKNDMPDP
+1794 
-1805 NGVIWCDAS
+1805 AS
-1814 GWYCASGQSIKDGSV
+1814 GTVNPSWGDEPGFTCAGGDNIKTKDVTETDYGL
-1829 IATSTNRCLLVRKN
+1829 STNRCLLIRLN
-1843 TVVSGANAVSLNK
+1843 TVKDGLDAVARNVNGLFN
-1856 SDFATLCD
+1856 TLCE
-1864 EWLGE
+1864 EWGGF
-1869 HVPDTA
+1869 HID
-1875 DDNGVKASCENF
+1875 KANSVDKGQTESCEGM
-1887 AYIGAFNY
+1887 AYVGAFDY
-1895 GKYFQ
+1895 ADYFQ
-1900 RYDPVTGRVDKESVD
+1900 RYDPVTGRVEKESVD

-1933 TAWEN
+1933 TAWN
-1938 KNFHDL
+1938 GKNFHDL

-1983 DNDLFGFAG
+1983 DIDLFGFAG

-2323 NVSSTDYGT
+2323 NVSSNDYGT

>member
-1 MMKHTKHLLV
+1 M
-11 LCTALLLGVTNA
+11 ANA
-23 WAGKVTYEVS
+23 TGYTVTYTDE
-33 DKNSVNTS
+33 
-41 GVAPTGSSASYSQT
+41 
-55 YNTANQ
+55 
-61 ITSNNSATL
+61 
-70 TLSGFAG
+70 
-77 QKITGIVLSMKS
+77 
-89 NSSKGAG
+89 
-96 TFSAKAGSVTI
+96 AGSAQTVNVT
-107 ASIASAI
+107 
-114 TFNKW
+114 
-119 YNNTSYGTSYR
+119 GTSY
-130 DVIVT
+130 T
-135 LTNSDYA
+135 LTGLTAETDYLWTVKAIGDNSTYGDSE
-142 IQTGESVVIQIAA
+142 ESTARTFTTAA
-155 TANSL
+155 L
-160 YIQSYT
+160 PKYT
-166 ITYESA
+166 ITWSNNGGTYATTTITQGDAVGTLPSTP
-172 GSASTTY
+172 SSCSTTY
-179 NIVPQATTGGT
+179 AT
-190 INVDP
+190 
-195 TTAAEGTE
+195 
-203 IKISATPDADC
+203 
-214 KFSGWTISPSVSFTG
+214 
-229 GTSATDD
+229 
-236 FATFTMPGSD
+236 
-246 VTVQA
+246 
-251 TFELDITCTAITPTI
+251 
-266 TYGSYSVVAGSTIA
+266 
-280 APTIGGNTGGGAV
+280 
-293 TYTSSNP
+293 
-300 AVATVDANG
+300 
-309 VVTGVA
+309 
-315 AGTCTITATVA
+315 
-326 ASGDYCSGTATS
+326 
-338 STITVEAKKYTV
+338 
-350 TWMNSGTQHK
+350 
-360 TESVE
+360 
-365 EGKVITALPAA
+365 
-376 PAAPASCS
+376 
-384 DKVFVGWSA
+384 FVGWYTSA
-393 TNIGITPQGKPTDLF
+393 AGSESSPSTSLTG
-408 TEAPATPVT
+408 TPVT
-417 ADRTYYAVFAT
+417 AETVPTGDVTYYAVFSDAT
-428 ETTTGG
+428 GSGSLEIATSLNNGDVVYLATSATGSGVTGANTSNNKDATVSTTQSDWMAFTVVGSTSSFQLKNSAGNYVTGGDATFKLTASGTDLTFNSSGYFTFSITKKGDYTLFHRPGTTTYTRCYKIANIGTDGYNQMFIFKSGTAASGYISSCCSDAAVVTVTPAATSLNLSESGSATTTVACTQAGG
-434 GSGGALDITISNF
+434 GSGSW
-447 TEITSSYTTKFTHTY
+447 SYSVSPST
-462 TDATVE
+462 AT
-468 AYGVYKNNA
+468 
-477 GIQMN
+477 
-482 SGKGTYIK
+482 
-490 NTTALPGP
+490 
-498 ITNITCTW
+498 
-506 SATGKNSPTLYVAKG
+506 
-521 GVASTSSTELGKQ
+521 
-534 SNTSKTQS
+534 
-542 VDVSASEGYDYF
+542 
-554 YFDGTTVTGAC
+554 FDGTTFT
-565 YLTSLKIT
+565 
-573 YAGGSTTTYSDYVT
+573 
-587 MCDECDAPAT
+587 
-597 PLSVTAGETAL
+597 
-608 NLDESGNASTTLAT
+608 AT
-622 AGGNG
+622 AAG
-627 GTVTYTVA
+627 TYTV
-635 PTAGASISGSTITF
+635 TATYTETCGKSGSATITV
-649 TATGTYTI
+649 A
-657 TAAQDKNGTVC
+657 K
-668 AQNTT
+668 
-673 VQIEVL
+673 L
-679 ATPVV
+679 PVV

-698 GATATAEVQVDAYNC
+698 GATATAEVQVTAYNC
-713 GTKAVTIASDNG
+713 GTTAVTIASSNG
-725 KITVTPTSLT
+725 NITITPTSLS

-740 KVSGTVTLGYA
+740 KVNGTVTVSYT
-751 ASTGA
+751 ASTGGTQ
-756 AAESYSATIS
+756 ESHTATLSAK
-766 ATCGTT
+766 CGTV
-772 AGQNTI
+772 AGQNTLT
-778 SVTAT
+778 VNAV
-783 KDGCTPVTIFFYDR
+783 KDGCTPATILFYDR
-797 GAQYQSFTGKY
+797 GAQYKSFTNKY
-808 AGDEITAAEVPDPTG
+808 AGDKITAAEVPDPTG

-834 GWAEATVADGSTTY
+834 GWATATVADGSTTY
-848 TKVNFPCPVTG
+848 TKVNFPCSITG
-859 DQTYYAVYKYAEGG
+859 DQTYYAVYRWADTSSGDGNYHLVTSAPSDWSGEYLIVSSGKAFDGSLS
-873 GTGGS
+873 TLDAADNNFTVTIS
-878 DNYDWET
+878 DNTIT
-885 AETGNW
+885 ASTDTEAKNFTIAKDGDYYTIQSKSGKYIGATATGKLNTAT
-891 TVDSQI
+891 TVTDDKRHNLSIDSDNNALIVPNKGNTAKLKLQ
-897 ERTSGE
+897 TNSG
-903 GVDGGYAGKIS
+903 
-914 TANTYVTYNNK
+914 
-925 VAVTSFSFDFK
+925 
-936 RTSKNANY
+936 
-944 NVYIET
+944 
-950 SEDKTTWTAAAT
+950 
-962 YEMSSFNNGSY
+962 
-973 GTTTTHTFDGKTE
+973 
-986 LYVRF
+986 RF
-991 HCYQTTAVRYV
+991 RYYTTAQTAVQLYCKAT
-1002 DNVSIS
+1002 ST
-1008 YGGGGSTYYTSSPA
+1008 TYYTSSPA

-1027 KITGSKDLY
+1027 KITGSKELY

-1060 LKPNAVGNAPKVKVP
+1060 LKPNAAGNAPKVKVP
-1075 AADITIGGTPTTVVS
+1075 TADITIGGTPTTVVS
-1090 VEFNKDS
+1090 VEFGEDS
-1097 VCTKNADGTYSIT
+1097 VCTKNADGTYSIA
-1110 GFMVVRY
+1110 GSIVVRY

-1147 TVHARSLPQ
+1147 TVHARSLPK

-1163 QGNKWYAMPA
+1163 QGTKWYALPA
-1173 DMADGSNAYD
+1173 DMYPAGTYA
-1183 GNGQLVVDNIDNPT
+1183 GNGQLTVDNIDNPT
-1197 KAAVTPCNTIYTFDG
+1197 KATVTPCNTIYTFDG
-1212 QKQGSDL
+1212 QKAGSDL
-1219 RYVRFVGLDGK
+1219 RYVRFVGIDGK
-1230 YLWASSSDTG
+1230 YLWASSSDNTG
-1240 IKNDAKDPEGSSKPY
+1240 IKNDAKDPAGSNAPY

-1270 NENTVRTL
+1270 NENTARTL
-1278 RLYTDTKF
+1278 SLSSTKF
-1286 GMYASGVADLRI
+1286 GMYAGGVADLRI
-1298 LPIVDADTCAYN
+1298 LPIVEADTCAYN
-1310 AAPTALAL
+1310 AAPTGLAL

-1342 TDGGGTWNNCTI
+1342 TDGGATWNNCTI
-1354 DNLDEPEFTLTKLSA
+1354 DNLDEPEFTLTGLSA
-1369 KTEYTVA
+1369 TTEYTVA

-1396 TTATCDNVP
+1396 TTANCDNVP
-1405 TISGTIAEASNCGT
+1405 SISGTIAEASNCGT
-1419 LTLTATGIMART
+1419 LTLTATGIMANT
-1431 EDVINCPI
+1431 ENGTTCPI

-1491 TGHSASVTISVSGLA
+1491 TGHSASATISVSGLA

-1538 PVTWSVMD
+1538 PVTWNVID
-1546 GTGTLHPDIAA
+1546 GTGTSHPDIAA

-1562 GQFTATTYGIYRIS
+1562 GQFTATAYGIYRIS

-1588 TAVVDIEVRRPQHY
+1588 TAVVDIEVRRPHHY

-1639 IVKENTGSSETGSG
+1639 IVKENTGGSETGG
-1653 SQAEGLFFSKYYEAT
+1653 GGQAEDLFFSKYYESIGT
-1668 GNVKLVA
+1668 SKLLA
-1675 VFNGTGKDIDVT
+1675 IYNGTNSVIDLSDVYIHHRNADSFCLAQFGHTEAGKIYPQEELIFMAKGNANVDACAQEEPTFIAGKWYHNNGSYSDVVYKPDST
-1687 NYTIKYGK
+1687 TMTVTGYGA
-1695 TSWESSYIKLGNF
+1695 TLAF
-1708 TNTSNVIAAG
+1708 
-1718 EEVILYTTGNQKN
+1718 
-1731 DNDIMACVNDTFPDG
+1731 
-1746 PWKEVTAKN
+1746 
-1755 SGGSG
+1755 GG
-1760 ALSFAGDKTIALFEG
+1760 KG
-1775 TTLVDVIGVVKE
+1775 TVWLERGSKMIDVIGCSDIV
-1787 DGTPATT
+1787 DGTQTSPY
-1794 GIKNKNDMPDP
+1794 GDKGFVCN
-1805 NGVIWCDAS
+1805 S
-1814 GWYCASGQSIKDGSV
+1814 GDDLYTD
-1829 IATSTNRCLLVRKN
+1829 TEETDYPLSTARCLLVRKN
-1843 TVVSGANAVSLNK
+1843 TVTSGANAVTQNTST
-1856 SDFATLCD
+1856 FATLCT
-1864 EWLGE
+1864 EWVGHGLSK
-1869 HVPDTA
+1869 HDA
-1875 DDNGVKASCENF
+1875 DNGVKASCNGM
-1887 AYIGAFNY
+1887 AYVGSFDYAD
-1895 GKYFQ
+1895 YFQ
-1900 RYDPVTGRVDKESVD
+1900 RYDPVTGRVEKESVD

-1933 TAWEN
+1933 TAWES

-1983 DNDLFGFAG
+1983 DIDLFGFAG

-2323 NVSSTDYGT
+2323 NVSSNDYGT